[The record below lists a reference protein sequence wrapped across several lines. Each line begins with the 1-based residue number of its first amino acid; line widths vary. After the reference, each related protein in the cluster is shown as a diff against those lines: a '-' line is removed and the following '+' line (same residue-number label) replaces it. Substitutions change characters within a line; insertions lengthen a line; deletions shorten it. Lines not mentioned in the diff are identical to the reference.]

1 MTSHSPK
8 TIKSLNL
15 TRTSK
20 KYSNDIDLRH
30 KYLATYLGTGIQRGP
45 AAVLSLH
52 TALPVRSL
60 PPHSRPV
67 LCLPTS
73 YILLSLQQKKT
84 PISQIPEA
92 VRSLA
97 RGRPK
102 MADDG
107 YHFDRRL
114 HRVASPCAQ
123 SLTDV
128 ASYS

>member
-60 PPHSRPV
+60 PPPTPALSSAYRPLIYCSLYNRKKHQFPKFPKRSALSLAADLRWPTTATILIADYTASRPRA
-67 LCLPTS
+67 L
-73 YILLSLQQKKT
+73 K
-84 PISQIPEA
+84 A
-92 VRSLA
+92 
-97 RGRPK
+97 
-102 MADDG
+102 
-107 YHFDRRL
+107 
-114 HRVASPCAQ
+114 
-123 SLTDV
+123 
-128 ASYS
+128 